1 MRHWLVPE
9 ARPGANRMPKNCLSL
24 LATRG
29 GKAAIGGAA
38 GASPGRTLEKKRI
51 KVLHLLLS
59 LETGG
64 MERFVYEHCLA
75 LNHDEFDVSVCCID
89 RLEGFSQNLLEHGIK
104 VDLLQR
110 NQQHFDCFFPF
121 RLSRYLKEN
130 DIDIIHT
137 HTGSFFH
144 GSVAGFLART
154 KGVIFTEHG
163 RDLVE
168 TIPKRV
174 LDKIASFF
182 ADHIVTVSK
191 DLEHHLIQE
200 IKLPANKI
208 RTIIN
213 GVNTETYC
221 VRGKSKILCE
231 EFGLQPTD
239 KIVGTIGRL
248 AEIKNHPF
256 LIRSFEKVKHIWP
269 DSRLILVGSGPRE
282 KWLKSLTVDLGLAD
296 SVIFTG
302 NRNDVGDLYQL
313 FDVFVL
319 SSFSEGTSF
328 SLLEAM
334 ASGVPAIVTNVGGN
348 PGIVK
353 DTVNG
358 YLVEVDDD
366 QALADK
372 ILNVF
377 EQGEGDLANNARQF
391 VIDRYSLKK
400 NLQQYVSIYRSL
412 GVA

>member
-1 MRHWLVPE
+1 MTTTSD
-9 ARPGANRMPKNCLSL
+9 GN
-24 LATRG
+24 
-29 GKAAIGGAA
+29 AAIIETA
-38 GASPGRTLEKKRI
+38 RVCLDTTMVEKRLKI
-51 KVLHLLLS
+51 LHLLLS

-89 RLEGFSQNLLEHGIK
+89 RLGEFSQGLREHGIK
-104 VDLLQR
+104 VNLLLK
-110 NQQHFDCFFPF
+110 NQQHFDWFFPF

-137 HTGSFFH
+137 HGGSFFH

-154 KGVIFTEHG
+154 QGIIYTEHG
-163 RDLVE
+163 RHPVE
-168 TIPKRV
+168 TMPIRV
-174 LDKIASFF
+174 LDRISSYF
-182 ADHIVTVSK
+182 ADHIITVSK
-191 DLEHHLIQE
+191 DLERHLIDE
-200 IKLPANKI
+200 IKLPSKKI

-213 GVNTETYC
+213 GVNTKTYC
-221 VRGKSKILCE
+221 GRGKSKKLCE
-231 EFGLQPTD
+231 EFGLQSTD

-256 LIRSFEKVKHIWP
+256 LIRSFEKVKRIWP
-269 DSRLILVGSGPRE
+269 ESRLVLVGSGPCE
-282 KWLKSLTVDLGLAD
+282 KSLKSLTADLGLSD
-296 SVIFTG
+296 SVFFTG
-302 NRNDVGDLYQL
+302 NRNDVCNLYHL

-334 ASGVPAIVTNVGGN
+334 ASGIPPIVTNVGGN

-372 ILNVF
+372 IVKIF
-377 EQGEGDLANNARQF
+377 QQGGGDLAYNGRQF
-391 VIDRYSLKK
+391 VIDHYSLEK
-400 NLQQYVSIYRSL
+400 NLQQYADIYRSL
-412 GVA
+412 DSGATI

>member
-1 MRHWLVPE
+1 MV
-9 ARPGANRMPKNCLSL
+9 
-24 LATRG
+24 
-29 GKAAIGGAA
+29 
-38 GASPGRTLEKKRI
+38 EKRL

-89 RLEGFSQNLLEHGIK
+89 RLEGFSQSLREHGIK
-104 VDLLQR
+104 VDLLQK
-110 NQQHFDCFFPF
+110 NQQHFDWLFPF

-154 KGVIFTEHG
+154 RGIIFTEHG
-163 RDLVE
+163 RDPVE
-168 TIPKRV
+168 TMPVRI
-174 LDKIASFF
+174 LDKISSYF
-182 ADHIVTVSK
+182 ADQIITVSK
-191 DLEHHLIQE
+191 DLENHLIKE
-200 IKLPANKI
+200 IKLPPKKI

-221 VRGKSKILCE
+221 VHGKSEKLRE

-256 LIRSFEKVKHIWP
+256 LVRSFEKVKKIWP
-269 DSRLILVGSGPRE
+269 ESRLILVGSGPCE
-282 KWLKSLTVDLGLAD
+282 NSLKSLAADLGLAD
-296 SVIFTG
+296 SVILTG
-302 NRNDVGDLYQL
+302 NRNDVDDLYRL

-334 ASGVPAIVTNVGGN
+334 ASGVPPIVTNVGGN

-353 DTVNG
+353 DSVNG

-366 QALADK
+366 QALAEK
-372 ILNVF
+372 ILHIF
-377 EQGEGDLANNARQF
+377 QQGGGDLANNARQL
-391 VIDRYSLKK
+391 VIDRYSLEQ
-400 NLQQYVSIYRSL
+400 NLKQYTDIYRSIIP
-412 GVA
+412 VACRQQQSGSD

>member
-1 MRHWLVPE
+1 MV
-9 ARPGANRMPKNCLSL
+9 
-24 LATRG
+24 
-29 GKAAIGGAA
+29 
-38 GASPGRTLEKKRI
+38 EKRL

-75 LNHDEFDVSVCCID
+75 LDPDEFDVSVCCID
-89 RLEGFSQNLLEHGIK
+89 RLGGFSESLREHGIK
-104 VDLLQR
+104 VDLLQK
-110 NQQHFDCFFPF
+110 NQQHFDWFFPF
-121 RLSRYLKEN
+121 RLSRYLKEH

-154 KGVIFTEHG
+154 RGIIFTEHG
-163 RDLVE
+163 RDPVE

-174 LDKIASFF
+174 LDKISSYF
-182 ADHIVTVSK
+182 ADYIVTVSK
-191 DLEHHLIQE
+191 DLEQHLINE
-200 IKLPANKI
+200 IRLPAEKVH
-208 RTIIN
+208 TIIN
-213 GVNTETYC
+213 GVNTETYRN
-221 VRGKSKILCE
+221 RGKPDKLCE

-256 LIRSFEKVKHIWP
+256 LIRSFEKVKDIWP
-269 DSRLILVGSGPRE
+269 ESRLILVGSGPRE
-282 KWLKSLTVDLGLAD
+282 ESLKSLTADLGLSDA
-296 SVIFTG
+296 VIFTG
-302 NRNDVGDLYQL
+302 NRNDVCDLYQL

-334 ASGVPAIVTNVGGN
+334 ASGVPPIVTNVGGN

-366 QALADK
+366 QSLAEIIVK
-372 ILNVF
+372 IF
-377 EQGEGDLANNARQF
+377 QHGGGDLANNARQF
-391 VIDRYSLKK
+391 VIERYSLKE

-412 GVA
+412 GVV

>member
-1 MRHWLVPE
+1 MV
-9 ARPGANRMPKNCLSL
+9 
-24 LATRG
+24 
-29 GKAAIGGAA
+29 
-38 GASPGRTLEKKRI
+38 EKRLKI
-51 KVLHLLLS
+51 LHLLLS

-75 LNHDEFDVSVCCID
+75 LNRDEFDVSVCCID
-89 RLEGFSQNLLEHGIK
+89 RLEGFSQSLREHGIK
-104 VDLLQR
+104 VDLLQK
-110 NQQHFDCFFPF
+110 NQQHFDWFFPF

-130 DIDIIHT
+130 DIDIIHS

-144 GSVAGFLART
+144 GSVAGFLAGTR
-154 KGVIFTEHG
+154 GNIYTEHG
-163 RDLVE
+163 RDPVE
-168 TIPKRV
+168 TIPIRV
-174 LDKIASFF
+174 LDKISSYF
-182 ADHIVTVSK
+182 ADHIITVSK
-191 DLEHHLIQE
+191 DLEHHMIQE
-200 IKLPANKI
+200 IKLPPKKI

-221 VRGKSKILCE
+221 DRGKPEKLCE
-231 EFGLQPTD
+231 EFGLQSTD

-256 LIRSFEKVKHIWP
+256 LIRSFEKVKRVWP
-269 DSRLILVGSGPRE
+269 ESRLVLVGSGPCE
-282 KWLKSLTVDLGLAD
+282 ETLKSLTADLGLSD

-334 ASGVPAIVTNVGGN
+334 ASGVPPIVTNVGGN

-353 DTVNG
+353 DAVNG

-372 ILNVF
+372 IFGIF
-377 EQGEGDLANNARQF
+377 EQGGADLANNARQF
-391 VIDRYSLKK
+391 VIDQYSLEN
-400 NLQQYVSIYRSL
+400 NLQQYMDIYRSIYP
-412 GVA
+412 AACN

>member
-1 MRHWLVPE
+1 
-9 ARPGANRMPKNCLSL
+9 
-24 LATRG
+24 
-29 GKAAIGGAA
+29 
-38 GASPGRTLEKKRI
+38 
-51 KVLHLLLS
+51 
-59 LETGG
+59 

-75 LNHDEFDVSVCCID
+75 LNHDDFDVSVCCID
-89 RLEGFSQNLLEHGIK
+89 RLGGFSQSLREHGIK
-104 VDLLQR
+104 VDLLQK

-121 RLSRYLKEN
+121 RLSRYLREN

-154 KGVIFTEHG
+154 RGIIFTEHG
-163 RDLVE
+163 RDPVE

-174 LDKIASFF
+174 LDKISSYF

-191 DLEHHLIQE
+191 NLERHLIEE
-200 IKLPANKI
+200 IKLPAKKI
-208 RTIIN
+208 HTIIN

-221 VRGKSKILCE
+221 DRGKSKKLCDE
-231 EFGLQPTD
+231 LGLQFTD

-256 LIRSFEKVKHIWP
+256 LIRSFEKVKRIWP
-269 DSRLILVGSGPRE
+269 ESRLVLVGSGPCE
-282 KWLKSLTVDLGLAD
+282 KSLKSLAADLGLSD
-296 SVIFTG
+296 TVIFTG
-302 NRNDVGDLYQL
+302 NRNDVCDLYQL

-334 ASGVPAIVTNVGGN
+334 ASGVPPIVTNVGGN

-372 ILNVF
+372 ISNIF
-377 EQGEGDLANNARQF
+377 HQGGGDLANNARQF

-400 NLQQYVSIYRSL
+400 NLQQYMDIYRSL
-412 GVA
+412 GAVACRQ